1 MSRCHSRNLY
11 DNCYTD
17 KQLKQ
22 SVGPGNYRIYNP
34 EAGCNSLNSNRGP
47 NVTTIGLRTDIE
59 SELLNKNDD
68 LDRCDDTL
76 QLKNKNLKKLG
87 DQVEQSSFC
96 DNRTGLGVP
105 TLLTHPKDNF
115 KGLKY
120 GDLVFDYPIFDSQK
134 NLDCLP
140 DAVETAKDNFG
151 IQEKWQC
158 RSFHGM
164 NTSLMAKDKYK
175 MSFDHVLNERP
186 IHPSPTPS
194 EEVNNCVG
202 CTKQTTPILN
212 PALDNSSNLIY

>member
-22 SVGPGNYRIYNP
+22 SVGPGNYRIYSP

-59 SELLNKNDD
+59 SELYNKNDD
-68 LDRCDDTL
+68 LDRCDDSL
-76 QLKNKNLKKLG
+76 SEKGKVLEELSSQI
-87 DQVEQSSFC
+87 EQTSFC
-96 DNRTGLGVP
+96 DNRTLGIP
-105 TLLTHPKDNF
+105 SLLTHPKDNF
-115 KGLKY
+115 RGMKY
-120 GDLVFDYPIFDSQK
+120 GNLNFDYPIFDSQK
-134 NLDCLP
+134 QLDCLP
-140 DAVETAKDNFG
+140 AAVDTAKDTFG

-164 NTSLMAKDKYK
+164 NTTLMAKDKHN
-175 MSFDHVLNERP
+175 MTFDDILNEREAHP
-186 IHPSPTPS
+186 IATQEKSVKP
-194 EEVNNCVG
+194 CVG

-212 PALDNSSNLIY
+212 SALDNSNELVY